1 MTKAKKELDVS
12 GVPAHSPV
20 EALASLIIKTTVHT
34 GGDVAVATQ
43 DLLKGVFHSARHIG
57 VDAEQAVSEAA
68 DRAVKI
74 GYEIGAE
81 IGDKVKYAAHGA
93 IDGFKNE
100 LK

>member
-1 MTKAKKELDVS
+1 MTTIKKELDVS
-12 GVPAHSPV
+12 RETAHSPV

-43 DLLKGVFHSARHIG
+43 DLLRGVFNSAKHIG

-74 GYEIGAE
+74 GYEISSE
-81 IGDKVKYAAHGA
+81 IGDKVKYAAKKPIEGV
-93 IDGFKNE
+93 KLE